1 MEIIKEIFKLL
12 SNLGVFGLG
21 MWFIQMLLSKSAD
34 RKFESY
40 KNELNLQ
47 NYKATKVYEQQLTII
62 IELHKKLTI
71 LHRKMVLMPITL
83 MKNITERTDET
94 EKKELES
101 VADASIAYDAFLL
114 FYQDNLIF
122 MTQNIIDKIY
132 TITSEYNQNFASYFT
147 KRGTKDEITFEQA
160 LDTAQKL
167 STDINQALGL
177 LTFEF
182 KKQLGVEK

>member
-1 MEIIKEIFKLL
+1 
-12 SNLGVFGLG
+12 
-21 MWFIQMLLSKSAD
+21 
-34 RKFESY
+34 
-40 KNELNLQ
+40 
-47 NYKATKVYEQQLTII
+47 
-62 IELHKKLTI
+62 
-71 LHRKMVLMPITL
+71 MPITL